1 MSAVY
6 KVTIALKGTVGTV
19 LVEAADRAEAKRR
32 ALGQLASMGHV
43 VTEQDVMLCRKAGK
57 TTKVIGNRPAPT
69 NGGKP
74 A

>member
-1 MSAVY
+1 VSAVY
-6 KVTIALKGTVGTV
+6 RVTVKLPKSVGTV
-19 LVEAADRAEAKRR
+19 VVRAADRAEAKRR

-43 VTEQDVMLCRKAGK
+43 VTDQDVMLCRKDSKTAGG
-57 TTKVIGNRPAPT
+57 GNGPKPT